1 MPKCVYCECVIEIP
15 EITKDGAFFSNEEI
29 EEIRASN
36 FDVMETV
43 DKILKKKKG

>member
-1 MPKCVYCECVIEIP
+1 MSRCLYCDCVIKIP
-15 EITKDGAFFSNEEI
+15 EITEKGAFFSNEEI
-29 EEIRASN
+29 EEIRGSS